1 MTQFFSSVL
10 LPCYNVIY
18 NDVDDTL
25 DLTHIYIHTYVHDKH
40 NEYWPGEQCGGL
52 HTALI

>member
-1 MTQFFSSVL
+1 MNNNNDFFPSVL

-25 DLTHIYIHTYVHDKH
+25 DLTHIYT
-40 NEYWPGEQCGGL
+40 
-52 HTALI
+52 

>member
-1 MTQFFSSVL
+1 MTIFSSVL

-25 DLTHIYIHTYVHDKH
+25 DLTHIYIHTYMYMINIMNTDQANSVGVSTQ
-40 NEYWPGEQCGGL
+40 P
-52 HTALI
+52 